1 MTDKSATGREPDA
14 DTLISF
20 QGVCKWFGHFQALQD
35 INLSVNQGERVVV
48 CGPSGSGKSTMIR
61 CVNQLENHQQGT
73 IHVCGREVYGNMKQ
87 LEQVLSLIHI

>member
-35 INLSVNQGERVVV
+35 INLSIKA
-48 CGPSGSGKSTMIR
+48 S
-61 CVNQLENHQQGT
+61 
-73 IHVCGREVYGNMKQ
+73 
-87 LEQVLSLIHI
+87 VLLSAVHLDLANRR